1 MMIDAPAC
9 CELSVACRYYVYS
22 LDGNKQK
29 QVQEEEDI
37 DLFGDDDDGEELKK
51 LAAKKKDEEKQKKK
65 KAEVVNK
72 SMLVIEVKP
81 NSSETNLDEIAV
93 EIKKINMNGVSWG
106 ENIKKVP
113 IAFGLYKLQV
123 QCVILD
129 DLVDTQEV
137 LDRIEE
143 IGMNEEDKQKRE
155 EILQRG
161 EDDQDYE
168 ELSGLVQS
176 AQIVSFNKL

>member
-1 MMIDAPAC
+1 M
-9 CELSVACRYYVYS
+9 VA
-22 LDGNKQK
+22 
-29 QVQEEEDI
+29 
-37 DLFGDDDDGEELKK
+37 F
-51 LAAKKKDEEKQKKK
+51 
-65 KAEVVNK
+65 
-72 SMLVIEVKP
+72 
-81 NSSETNLDEIAV
+81 
-93 EIKKINMNGVSWG
+93 
-106 ENIKKVP
+106 
-113 IAFGLYKLQV
+113 QV